1 MMPKGVER
9 FSDNIMREDSRMLP
23 EPEDGNRG

>member
-1 MMPKGVER
+1 MMPISVER
-9 FSDNIMREDSRMLP
+9 FSDNILREDSRMMP

>member
-1 MMPKGVER
+1 MMPKSVER
-9 FSDNIMREDSRMLP
+9 FSDNIMREDSRMMP